1 MVEEPQGHKTHPKL
15 SHAAEIPGSSYNPA
29 AQRQPSKNH
38 VSRKLTSLSRLLKK
52 KKKKKKNNSFYP
64 TWSFSPSCPD
74 PTERADCLRETLWL
88 TKLEDQRLWWITPCE
103 FHLCCL
109 AALASAQGLLMCL
122 WVCTNTTPFFPLNH
136 LRVKHLSSRS
146 SAIHTA
152 NMTLWIPL
160 LGTTDQ
166 RRRQSVWGH
175 EITGWLGLHCY
186 QAVWLQARPRF
197 WNLSPCL
204 VKPN

>member
-1 MVEEPQGHKTHPKL
+1 MLQK
-15 SHAAEIPGSSYNPA
+15 SRDPA
-29 AQRQPSKNH
+29 TTQLPQRQPSKNH
-38 VSRKLTSLSRLLKK
+38 VSRKLSSLSRLLKK
-52 KKKKKKNNSFYP
+52 KYIYIYALFFPP

-74 PTERADCLRETLWL
+74 PTELADCPRETVWL
-88 TKLEDQRLWWITPCE
+88 TKLEDQRLWWITPYE

-109 AALASAQGLLMCL
+109 AVTASAQGLLMCL

-136 LRVKHLSSRS
+136 LRVKHLSSGS

-152 NMTLWIPL
+152 NMTCWIPL

-166 RRRQSVWGH
+166 RPRQSVWGH

-186 QAVWLQARPRF
+186 QALWLQARPR
-197 WNLSPCL
+197 LLKPVSL
-204 VKPN
+204 VGKTKLVSLKTKKKR